1 MDSLTRIKAAK
12 PDVLYISSTPAPTAV
27 IIKNAVELGLY
38 PGITIGLGHAAI
50 TKALIDIAGADIV
63 EGVYGVFPTVNWG
76 DDVPGMAK
84 MTEYVRKN
92 HPDDEGNMDY
102 ITSWAQSLI
111 VAEILRLAVE
121 NAGYEVLAKGGPE
134 AWKAVEEYGIKK
146 LKNFDVGGLH
156 GPVSYTPGDN
166 RLSKSVRVF
175 QIRNGEIV
183 PISDWIEAPLVK
195 YEEYDWFG
203 K

>member
-1 MDSLTRIKAAK
+1 
-12 PDVLYISSTPAPTAV
+12 
-27 IIKNAVELGLY
+27 
-38 PGITIGLGHAAI
+38 
-50 TKALIDIAGADIV
+50 
-63 EGVYGVFPTVNWG
+63 
-76 DDVPGMAK
+76 
-84 MTEYVRKN
+84 
-92 HPDDEGNMDY
+92 
-102 ITSWAQSLI
+102 
-111 VAEILRLAVE
+111 VE
-121 NAGYEVLAKGGPE
+121 NVGYEVLAKGGPE